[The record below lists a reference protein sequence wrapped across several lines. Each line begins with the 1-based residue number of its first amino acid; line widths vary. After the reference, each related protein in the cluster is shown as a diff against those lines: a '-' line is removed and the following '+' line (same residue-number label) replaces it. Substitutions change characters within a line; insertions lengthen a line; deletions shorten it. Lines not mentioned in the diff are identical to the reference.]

1 MIECGYMKRKDVG
14 NMSDNM
20 SPKKQQIIE
29 SAINMELVPV
39 FSEAEVDLTEYK
51 KIPVAELSLLGAGIG
66 SILPPFRTIT
76 QNIDFNNGRHLY
88 EAFDSKGNPSKLM
101 YQFKGSTDYMGS
113 RIENGI
119 TAQSHFRE
127 VPSQTMQTV
136 QQIPID
142 PATLMMAMVLI
153 DVERKLDKI
162 QETQQDILEFIR
174 SDKISKMEGNATFLA
189 DILNNYKYNW
199 NDETYRANMHIKVLD
214 IRQEAEQNIN
224 FYSKQITA
232 QLGKRNLDVKG
243 KMTSV
248 QAEFRNYQLALYL
261 YGFSSFLEVMLL
273 ANFDEAYLNSIHSSI
288 EKRSFEYRD
297 LYTKCYDSIED
308 SSQKSLQSTALKG
321 LAKASGALGQVAS
334 KNSKL
339 GKYKIGEGLLNAQN
353 KLEATNVQTTQ
364 SIMTQ
369 FANSKDSCVY
379 SFITLIDSVNA
390 AYNQPK
396 EMITDG
402 ENLYV
407 RILTA

>member
-1 MIECGYMKRKDVG
+1 MIENIDPRKQDIV
-14 NMSDNM
+14 
-20 SPKKQQIIE
+20 E
-29 SAINMELVPV
+29 SVMNMELVPV
-39 FSEAEVDLTEYK
+39 FPEAEVDLNEYK

-76 QNIDFNNGRHLY
+76 QTIDFNNGRHLY

-113 RIENGI
+113 RIENGL
-119 TAQSHFRE
+119 TAQSRFRE
-127 VPSQTMQTV
+127 VPSQTMQSV
-136 QQIPID
+136 QRIPVD
-142 PATLMMAMVLI
+142 PATLMMAMVLM

-189 DILNNYKYNW
+189 DILNNYKFNW
-199 NDETYRANMHIKVLD
+199 TDDTYRANMHIKVLD

-224 FYSKQITA
+224 FYSKQITS

-243 KMTSV
+243 KMNSV
-248 QAEFRNYQLALYL
+248 RTEFRNYQLALYL

-273 ANFDEAYLNSIHSSI
+273 ANFDKAYLNSVHNNI

-334 KNSKL
+334 KNTKL
-339 GKYKIGEGLLNAQN
+339 GKLKIGESLLSAQS
-353 KLEATNVQTTQ
+353 KLEETNVQNTQ

-369 FANSKDSCVY
+369 FASSKDSCVY
-379 SFITLIDSVNA
+379 PFIALIDSVNE

-407 RILTA
+407 RTLTA